1 LIKEV
6 AESFCIDLSDFGFW
20 ELMVGVG
27 GYLCRG
33 IDGCFYEISRDY
45 DFIRYLSRDPHS
57 AVNAILGNS
66 VAGVGPWRPMDEPY
80 DLLAPNQ
87 DPTEYDDSAVS
98 VCSADS
104 DASSY
109 LA

>member
-1 LIKEV
+1 MMAVMRERLIKEV

-45 DFIRYLSRDPHS
+45 DFIRYLSRDPHR
-57 AVNAILGNS
+57 AVNLILTKTPHDL
-66 VAGVGPWRPMDEPY
+66 VRALTTDFCVGISRLPAATVTKHGRGGR
-80 DLLAPNQ
+80 L
-87 DPTEYDDSAVS
+87 
-98 VCSADS
+98 
-104 DASSY
+104 
-109 LA
+109 